1 MATVASYSAHVES
14 NQEIKKQI
22 KKEWVDEE
30 AKHKHGGRRRWQV
43 WFVQLICELLV
54 CVTAPLAIGLS
65 IKIMYKTL
73 NDKQPEEE
81 SSASFIHQCRV
92 VMAIG
97 RDCDCNEMWVGRKLE
112 AAVD

>member
-22 KKEWVDEE
+22 KKEWADEE
-30 AKHKHGGRRRWQV
+30 AEHKHGGRRRWRV

-65 IKIMYKTL
+65 IKIMYETAARGRTIGEL
-73 NDKQPEEE
+73 H
-81 SSASFIHQCRV
+81 SSVSSGYGDWER
-92 VMAIG
+92 
-97 RDCDCNEMWVGRKLE
+97 L
-112 AAVD
+112 

>member
-22 KKEWVDEE
+22 KKEWADEE
-30 AKHKHGGRRRWQV
+30 AEHKHGGRRRWRV

-54 CVTAPLAIGLS
+54 CGTAPSSAIVLS
-65 IKIMYKTL
+65 IKIMCETL
-73 NDKQPEEE
+73 NDKQPEEDP
-81 SSASFIHQCRV
+81 S
-92 VMAIG
+92 
-97 RDCDCNEMWVGRKLE
+97 DCNETSVDRKLE